1 MFISEKILRVLESE
15 PFIIVISGV
24 LIFAIQQVLLEF
36 WIKPVKEFKSVISK
50 IEVLI
55 LRYEYFT
62 SVTLGLTD
70 HLDKEIWFFKNNLRK
85 LTGELSANY
94 RNLPTLLQI
103 WIKVVRGIDVMKAKK
118 ELIGVS
124 NLIASPSDVQKPEP
138 QASKMLTVAKQ
149 SLKL

>member
-1 MFISEKILRVLESE
+1 MFISEKVLRVVESE

-55 LRYEYFT
+55 LRYEYLT
-62 SVTLGLTD
+62 SVTLGLAD
-70 HLDKEIWFFKNNLRK
+70 HLDKEIWFFKNNLRN
-85 LTGELSANY
+85 LTGELSAQY
-94 RNLPTLLQI
+94 RNLPTI
-103 WIKVVRGIDVMKAKK
+103 VKVWMKVVRGLDLMRAKK
-118 ELIGVS
+118 ELVSVS
-124 NLIASPSDVQKPEP
+124 NLISSPSDVQKPEP
-138 QASKMLTVAKQ
+138 QASKVLAAAKQ